1 MKNFYRKISSV
12 LIISFL
18 ATVLISCKIKNENSL
33 NQLKVSNDTNTYET
47 KNKIN
52 EISPIKD
59 EEWFKNGIHT
69 IRNNIT
75 NTFMIVN
82 GNGDIIIKSIEPEL
96 ESIGTVRDIEKD
108 VVNYVYK
115 AYMGESIVRSTFSGI
130 DYEYI
135 DMNPSSRCKIF
146 DKNGNDIGFEA
157 KVYSPQYSSKNKII
171 YSEAN
176 RDEINSKLNVFDV
189 NTKEDSKLS
198 YSIVYV
204 LNGKFIFSNS
214 SYGEENDIQEVLVTD
229 GDLNE
234 IKKIDGYSI
243 DFVVNED
250 GVEYAILRK
259 KIGNTN
265 DDSNNYKYNFLNSNF
280 ELMLDDDVDENVWT
294 SNRKILTLRVGN
306 KVFDYDVI
314 NNERVGEERDYKKTE
329 DTEQMKQ
336 MAMEKQYEPL
346 MKKIKEENII
356 DGKEKYSYIDL
367 LTYNDKVLIL
377 ASVDKE
383 DNSYDKNPID
393 VFNTEGKLIA
403 SFENLSTRFE
413 NQGILISNND
423 TIYDIDLNEVTKLN
437 NKRNIDEYDKFG
449 KKFFADSMDE
459 NYNYVDSFTV
469 FDEKFKPIFENV
481 INAKF
486 DSYDN
491 YIVIVDK
498 DGTKIVDKDLNIV
511 KTIDRKLEI
520 DTWYDN
526 KTNLREFT
534 DLDTKRMG
542 LIDENYNY
550 IIDNLKYIGYKEEK
564 YMNYQNGFE
573 YGIMDYEGR
582 PILKYSIFDSMT
594 EDSVISDYKG
604 NFIEY

>member
-189 NTKEDSKLS
+189 NTKEVSKLN